1 VILWRISNHISLDGA
16 GALKASGRWHSRG
29 RRIVY
34 CAASPAGALLEILV
48 HFEID
53 LPDLPA
59 RYRLLKIAV
68 PDDAIVERI
77 AMAELPGDWIENTA
91 ATQSIGDAWVA
102 EGRSLLLAVPSA
114 VVPATDNVLMNPA
127 HPDAHRVRIEA
138 TSEHVIDPRLV
149 G

>member
-1 VILWRISNHISLDGA
+1 MILWRISNHLSLDGA

-34 CAASPAGALLEILV
+34 CTASPAAALLEILV

-59 RYRLLKIAV
+59 RYRLLTIAA
-68 PDDAIVERI
+68 PDDATVERI
-77 AMAELPGDWIENTA
+77 ATAELPADWIENTA
-91 ATQSIGDAWVA
+91 ATQLIGDTWIA

-127 HPDAHRVRIEA
+127 HPDAGRVRIEA
-138 TSEHVIDPRLV
+138 TSEHVIDPRLL